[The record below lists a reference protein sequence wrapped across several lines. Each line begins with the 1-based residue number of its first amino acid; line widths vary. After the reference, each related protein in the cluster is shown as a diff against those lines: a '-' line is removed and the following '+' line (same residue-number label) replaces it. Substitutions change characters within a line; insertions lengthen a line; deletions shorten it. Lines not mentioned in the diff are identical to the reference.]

1 MSTKIEDFI
10 NTKKAAAVNNAKSY
24 ALAKGKEA
32 AYRGINAA
40 LEHEKVKEID
50 EKISAA
56 ILDFAYGKMDA
67 FDSFNTK
74 ANTKTLSFMDKLARI
89 MSITGISVATMGV
102 IGGVLG
108 SFITGNFFWLILSAV
123 FLVALG
129 VVIGAGVSYFKEAK
143 TTSPVKEEKVIEL
156 PVVSEVIASIEEKLP
171 HPHLSTPEL
180 KAA

>member
-1 MSTKIEDFI
+1 MSTKIQDFI
-10 NTKKAAAVNNAKSY
+10 NTKKTAVVNNAKSY

-67 FDSFNTK
+67 IDSFNTK
-74 ANTKTLSFMDKLARI
+74 ANTKTASIMDKLARI

-108 SFITGNFFWLILSAV
+108 SFLTGNFFWLILSAV

-129 VVIGAGVSYFKEAK
+129 VVIGAGVSYFKADN
-143 TTSPVKEEKVIEL
+143 TVSPKEEKVIEL

-171 HPHLSTPEL
+171 HPHLATPEL